1 MKLKKKMNRSKSLS
15 KVLNSYEIA
24 SDLKI
29 ILQIEMFDV
38 IAVDLYILTFSGIF
52 SGLVFLDEMFYESK
66 VKP

>member
-1 MKLKKKMNRSKSLS
+1 MNRSKSLS